1 MMCIGDKEWT
11 DKLQPAV
18 LAANTQS
25 KRSTG
30 YTPFYLMFGRDFDS
44 SKLLNL
50 ITSPNNPAFK
60 PQPTIETKTEL
71 SHPNLTPMD
80 IDEITDPYELPNNDN
95 EWVETI
101 AATRKT
107 DKKNAKQNIKKE
119 QKVQKKTYDRK
130 VKRNRYVDTSFLT
143 IHFVIVIQK
152 FLCIFLKYIFDIVVP
167 FNFVII
173 NLRNLNE

>member
-1 MMCIGDKEWT
+1 M
-11 DKLQPAV
+11 KLQ
-18 LAANTQS
+18 
-25 KRSTG
+25 
-30 YTPFYLMFGRDFDS
+30 
-44 SKLLNL
+44 
-50 ITSPNNPAFK
+50 I
-60 PQPTIETKTEL
+60 
-71 SHPNLTPMD
+71 LTNSQ
-80 IDEITDPYELPNNDN
+80 NNDN

-167 FNFVII
+167 LNFVIN